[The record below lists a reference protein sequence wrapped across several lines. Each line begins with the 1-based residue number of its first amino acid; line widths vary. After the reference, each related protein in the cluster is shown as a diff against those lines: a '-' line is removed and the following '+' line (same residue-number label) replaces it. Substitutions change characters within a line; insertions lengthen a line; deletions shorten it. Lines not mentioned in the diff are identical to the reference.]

1 MIQKVRQWK
10 LKGYL
15 KMQSRSHMSNKNNTS
30 WNMMKYYSISMYIQT
45 MTNHADA
52 CLPYPIHLL
61 DRTKMVLVA
70 PMAICSGPSH
80 ARSTI
85 IAFWKLSTVGLAS
98 NRMRSASLTL
108 ILWLLAVQLQIGKGF
123 LHFVVLR
130 QAHANPSGS
139 SPWCLSKQ
147 RTSLQ
152 LPWGD
157 WMATWCHSISHL
169 CVIDCNVS
177 AGRVFECFWLFL
189 YFFRFSVVATLMEKF
204 VMVSA
209 SLNMM
214 YSCVMFI
221 QFYSHLFPF
230 IFNMGIFKLVSVGV
244 YTSKPA
250 HTRS

>member
-1 MIQKVRQWK
+1 MIQNVRQWK

-45 MTNHADA
+45 MTNYADA

-98 NRMRSASLTL
+98 NRMRSTSLTL

-177 AGRVFECFWLFL
+177 VGRVFECFWLF
-189 YFFRFSVVATLMEKF
+189 FFGSVWWLHWWK
-204 VMVSA
+204 
-209 SLNMM
+209 SL
-214 YSCVMFI
+214 
-221 QFYSHLFPF
+221 
-230 IFNMGIFKLVSVGV
+230 
-244 YTSKPA
+244 
-250 HTRS
+250 

>member
-1 MIQKVRQWK
+1 MLVIDFGWFCSSLGCLMFFIVFHCFSQKTVTKWYKMSDNENWK
-10 LKGYL
+10 AILKCNLVHICQTKTIHHGIW
-15 KMQSRSHMSNKNNTS
+15 
-30 WNMMKYYSISMYIQT
+30 WNIMKYYSISMYIQT
-45 MTNHADA
+45 MTNYVDA

-98 NRMRSASLTL
+98 NRMRSTSLTL

-177 AGRVFECFWLFL
+177 VGRVFDCFWLC
-189 YFFRFSVVATLMEKF
+189 FFFGSVWWLHWWK
-204 VMVSA
+204 
-209 SLNMM
+209 SL
-214 YSCVMFI
+214 
-221 QFYSHLFPF
+221 
-230 IFNMGIFKLVSVGV
+230 
-244 YTSKPA
+244 
-250 HTRS
+250 